1 MGIETY
7 KKKIELYIKDRE
19 GKSKNV
25 ESSKGLL
32 SPKSGMSK
40 GMGDE
45 TDPVNTIGEFVYALR
60 KKRQEL
66 QITRSKK

>member
-7 KKKIELYIKDRE
+7 RKKIEAYVKDRE

-32 SPKSGMSK
+32 SPKNGMSK
-40 GMGDE
+40 VTGDE
-45 TDPVNTIGEFVYALR
+45 RDPVNTIGEFVYALR
-60 KKRQEL
+60 QKRNEL